1 MNAEE
6 LRRHID
12 DARSVAMHL
21 KEGRATQHS
30 LNLWD
35 NRKGKAEAIFALCM
49 EVARRQ
55 GEAVED
61 AQEIVKQI
69 SRVVE
74 WQQLAGNLAGASMK
88 RIGTL
93 DALLVAYRLG
103 KHPTE
108 KVLTAAPG
116 TEAQWQAAIA
126 DYDAMMK
133 EQGE

>member
-1 MNAEE
+1 MDAEE

-74 WQQLAGNLAGASMK
+74 WQQLAGNLAGAL
-88 RIGTL
+88 RG
-93 DALLVAYRLG
+93 
-103 KHPTE
+103 
-108 KVLTAAPG
+108 VLHTAANR
-116 TEAQWQAAIA
+116 TEGDAALA

-133 EQGE
+133 ASNDGK